1 MALDG
6 LCLSVVCDSI
16 REKAIEARV
25 EKVFQPAKDTVV
37 ISLRS
42 KTFSGKL
49 LICAGATGARMHFT
63 ESTLDNPQTPPMF
76 CMLLR
81 KHLSGGKLKAVR
93 QLGHDRVVFL
103 DFEVSNELADIVTVT
118 LCVEIMGH
126 NSNVILVNEKG
137 TVVDAIKRV
146 NAEVSSVRFV
156 FPGVKYS
163 FPPQQEKKQITD
175 INSDDFKSDILSKI
189 NLSPEKALL
198 SLYSGL
204 SPLVC
209 REICFNALKGK
220 DILCENLSDDDV
232 DKLFFYLCK
241 VREYLV
247 APAPAVLYD
256 TNKKPKEFSFFPVR
270 QYGHAV
276 VLREFE
282 SIDSL
287 LDSFYSERDRIER
300 VKQKSGD
307 LLKAV
312 VNISD
317 RIERK
322 LANQKADLEK
332 CADKERLKK
341 YGDIIYANLSAIK
354 KGDSRAILVDFY
366 DENCPEIEVPL
377 DTKLAP
383 AQNAQKYYNEYRKRD
398 TAEKMLTSLIK
409 SGKEELEYIDSV
421 FDSLTRASNE
431 GELSLIRQEL
441 YEGRYIRKKAD
452 KNKVKAA
459 PTYQKYVSSDGYLIL
474 CGRNNIQN
482 DKLTLKE
489 AAKTDIWFHTQNIPG
504 SHTVIVTEGKQVPD
518 TTLEEAAI
526 IAAYNSKARASS
538 KVAVDYTQIKNVKK
552 PSGAKPGMVIY
563 ENYKT
568 AIVTPDEEKVLSLAQ
583 K

>member
-16 REKAIEARV
+16 KQKAIEARV
-25 EKVFQPAKDTVV
+25 EKVFQPTKDTIV

-42 KTFSGKL
+42 KSFSGKL

-63 ESTLDNPQTPPMF
+63 ESALDNPQTPPMF

-93 QLGHDRVVFL
+93 QLGHDRAVFL
-103 DFEVSNELADIVTVT
+103 DFEVSNELADIVTVS

-126 NSNVILVNEKG
+126 NSNVILVNENG
-137 TVVDAIKRV
+137 TIVDAIKRI
-146 NAEVSSVRFV
+146 NADVSSVRFV
-156 FPGVKYS
+156 LPGVKYTL
-163 FPPQQEKKQITD
+163 PPQQEKKQITE
-175 INSDDFKSDILSKI
+175 INLSDFKADILSKV
-189 NLSPEKALL
+189 NLSPEKAML

-220 DILCENLSDDDV
+220 DILCENLSDDEV

-241 VREYLV
+241 VRDYLTNPV
-247 APAPAVLYD
+247 PSILYD
-256 TNKKPKEFSFFPVR
+256 TNKKPKEFSFFPIR
-270 QYGHAV
+270 QYGHSAIV
-276 VLREFE
+276 KKFE
-282 SIDSL
+282 NIDSL

-312 VNISD
+312 VNIYD
-317 RIERK
+317 RLQRK
-322 LANQKADLEK
+322 LVNQKADLEK
-332 CADKERLKK
+332 CADKERLKR

-354 KGDSRAILVDFY
+354 KGDSKALLIDFY
-366 DENCPEIEVPL
+366 DENCPEIEIPL

-409 SGKEELEYIDSV
+409 SGQDELMYIDSV
-421 FDSLTRASNE
+421 FDALTRASNE

-452 KNKVKAA
+452 KNKIKSA
-459 PTYQKYVSSDGYLIL
+459 PTYQKYLSSDGFTIL

-482 DKLTLKE
+482 DKLTLKDS
-489 AAKTDIWFHTQNIPG
+489 AKTDIWFHTQNIPG
-504 SHTVIVTEGKQVPD
+504 SHTVIVTEGKDVPD
-518 TTLEEAAI
+518 KTLEQAAI
-526 IAAYNSKARASS
+526 IAAYNSKARGAS

-552 PSGAKPGMVIY
+552 PSGAKPGFVIY

-568 AIVTPDEEKVLSLAQ
+568 AIVNPDEELVSKLMA